1 MAFNKDFEKLVSVD
15 SKKSFFLFAGA
26 GTGKTYTLV
35 ELLKFIKKNYE
46 HEFLFTDRSCAVIT
60 YTNAATEEI
69 KRRIDYSPI
78 FHVST
83 IHSFLWTVI
92 KSFQKDIKET
102 FISFKEKELQ
112 ELVEKCE
119 SAKNKTNKT
128 FQKNQ
133 DKIEDIQSEIE
144 FAQSVDEYTYNPNGE
159 NLDKNS
165 LNHSDVI
172 KIGSYLISNK
182 PLLQAILIGSYP
194 ILLIDEG
201 QDTNKNVIE
210 AFLSVQ
216 KCHPDDFKLGIL
228 GDTKQQIYF
237 DGEPHIENKLNDRWK
252 RSYLTVN
259 WRSDKRIVELANK
272 IGTRLDPNAAVK
284 PYNDAQQGFVHLFIK
299 GYSENLNQIATEQ
312 FAREQM
318 AIITKNNDWVNG
330 KVQTL
335 LLEHRMAAVRL
346 GFVNLYNYLR
356 KEKKS
361 SQEILD
367 GSIPELFVFKNI
379 LLPLETDIKNG
390 DSSSIYQIVKDNSPL
405 LNEEILLQDKES
417 LTRLHQINDC
427 IKKLDKILSD
437 GTTTI
442 GKVVKFINDNKLF
455 NISPVLSQA
464 IATSSQIQDEKEE
477 VIALRECL
485 KLPYNEVRQY
495 MKYVSGQS
503 GFGTHQGVKG
513 LEYDR
518 VMVIIDDMESKGFMF
533 SYDKLFGVKPL
544 TETDRK
550 NIDSGLDSSLERTMR
565 LFYVVCTRA
574 KHSLAIVAYTSNPKV
589 VKDTC
594 LNNGWFQDYEI
605 NILE

>member
-1 MAFNKDFEKLVSVD
+1 MAFNKDFEKFVSVD
-15 SKKSFFLFAGA
+15 NKKSFFLFAGA

-35 ELLKFIKKNYE
+35 ELLKVIKRNYE
-46 HEFLFTDRSCAVIT
+46 HEFLLTDRYCAVIT
-60 YTNAATEEI
+60 YTNAATDEI

-83 IHSFLWTVI
+83 IHSFLWAII
-92 KSFQKDIKET
+92 KPFQKDIKET

-112 ELVEKCE
+112 GLVENCE
-119 SAKNKTNKT
+119 SAKNKKTKT

-133 DKIEDIQSEIE
+133 NKIKDIQSEIE
-144 FAQSVDEYTYNPNGE
+144 FAKSVNEYTYNPNGE
-159 NLDKNS
+159 NPDKNS

-182 PLLQAILIGSYP
+182 PLLQAILISSYP

-216 KCHPDDFKLGIL
+216 KCHPNDFKLGIL
-228 GDTKQQIYF
+228 GDTKQQIYS
-237 DGEPHIENKLNDRWK
+237 DGEPHIENKLNNQWE

-272 IGTRLDPNAAVK
+272 IGMRLDPNAAVK
-284 PYNDAQQGFVHLFIK
+284 PYKDAQQGSVHLFIK

-312 FAREQM
+312 FVREQM
-318 AIITKNNDWVNG
+318 MGITGDKDWVNG

-346 GFVNLYNYLR
+346 GFVNLYDCL
-356 KEKKS
+356 KKVKKYD
-361 SQEILD
+361 QEIKD
-367 GSIPELFVFKNI
+367 GSIPELFIFKNV
-379 LLPLETDIKNG
+379 LLPLETDIQKG
-390 DSSSIYQIVKDNSPL
+390 DNSSLYQIVKDNSSL
-405 LNEEILLQDKES
+405 LNEKFLSQDKEPFTS
-417 LTRLHQINDC
+417 LHQINDY
-427 IKKLDKILSD
+427 IKTLGEFLSD

-455 NISPVLSQA
+455 NISPVLSKA
-464 IATSSQIQDEKEE
+464 IATSDQVQDGKEE
-477 VIALRECL
+477 ITAWRECF

-518 VMVIIDDMESKGFMF
+518 VMVIIDDMESKGPMF

-550 NIDSGLDSSLERTMR
+550 NIDSGQDSSLERTMR

-574 KHSLAIVAYTSNPKV
+574 KHSLAIVAYTSSPKV

-594 LNNGWFQDYEI
+594 LKNGWFQDKEI
-605 NILE
+605 TIL

>member
-1 MAFNKDFEKLVSVD
+1 MAFNKNFEKFVSVD
-15 SKKSFFLFAGA
+15 NKKSFFLFAGA

-35 ELLKFIKKNYE
+35 ELLKVIKRNYE
-46 HEFLFTDRSCAVIT
+46 HEFLLTDRYCAVIT
-60 YTNAATEEI
+60 YTNAATDEI

-83 IHSFLWTVI
+83 IHSFLWTII
-92 KSFQKDIKET
+92 KPFQKDIKET
-102 FISFKEKELQ
+102 FISFKKNELQ
-112 ELVEKCE
+112 GLVENCE
-119 SAKNKTNKT
+119 SAKNKKTKT

-133 DKIEDIQSEIE
+133 DKIEDIQSEIK

-182 PLLQAILIGSYP
+182 PLLQAILISSYP

-216 KCHPDDFKLGIL
+216 KCHPNDFKLGIL

-237 DGEPHIENKLNDRWK
+237 DGEPHIENKLNNQWE

-272 IGTRLDPNAAVK
+272 IGMRLDPNAAVE
-284 PYNDAQQGFVHLFIK
+284 PYKEAQQGSVYLFIK

-312 FAREQM
+312 FVREQM
-318 AIITKNNDWVNG
+318 MGITGDNDWVNG

-346 GFVNLYNYLR
+346 GFVNLYDCL
-356 KEKKS
+356 KKVKKYD
-361 SQEILD
+361 QEIKD
-367 GSIPELFVFKNI
+367 GSIPELFIFKNV
-379 LLPLETDIKNG
+379 LLPLETDIQKG
-390 DSSSIYQIVKDNSPL
+390 DNSSLYQIVKDNSSL
-405 LNEEILLQDKES
+405 LNEKFLSQDKEPFTS
-417 LTRLHQINDC
+417 LHQINDY
-427 IKKLDKILSD
+427 IKTLGEFLSD

-455 NISPVLSQA
+455 NISPVLSKA
-464 IATSSQIQDEKEE
+464 IATSDQVQDGKEE
-477 VIALRECL
+477 ITAWRECF

-550 NIDSGLDSSLERTMR
+550 NIDFGQDSSLERTMR

-574 KHSLAIVAYTSNPKV
+574 KHSLAIVAYTSSPKV

-594 LNNGWFQDYEI
+594 LKNRWFQDKEI
-605 NILE
+605 TIL